1 MKNAVFLKVLIVLIV
16 LTIVS
21 AIFSNSNLEFTSTII
36 LILSIFKFV
45 GVSFYFM
52 ELRKAHV
59 FWKASVLI
67 FLFLFSVVSLNIL
80 W

>member
-59 FWKASVLI
+59 FWKASVLL